1 MVSEI
6 VLLALMLVASI
17 AIAGCIG
24 WVLTARPAPRGKAPK
39 DTGSAP
45 DGSVPRPS

>member
-6 VLLALMLVASI
+6 VLLTLMLAATI

-24 WVLTARPAPRGKAPK
+24 LVLTARPAPQGNDPQ

-45 DGSVPRPS
+45 DGSVPRWG